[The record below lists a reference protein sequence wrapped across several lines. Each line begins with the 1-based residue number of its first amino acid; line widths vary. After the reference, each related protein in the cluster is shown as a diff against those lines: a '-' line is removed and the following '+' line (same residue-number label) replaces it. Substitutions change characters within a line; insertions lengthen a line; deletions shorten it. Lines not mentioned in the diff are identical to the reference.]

1 MVAED
6 LGEYFLPFRARLASS
21 LVRPLVVSMLSSA
34 RSVHHAV
41 LVASAWRCSLLAIAD
56 PQPLHPL
63 HGHTPELLFF
73 IKTIA
78 KILLLVDANTNPIE
92 KILII
97 S

>member
-1 MVAED
+1 MTMVAED

-34 RSVHHAV
+34 RSVHDAV

-63 HGHTPELLFF
+63 H

-78 KILLLVDANTNPIE
+78 KILLLLDANTNPIE